1 MISSLLYQRSC
12 SNKNSKRIHT
22 NLSTFTSRDKLS
34 FVTAPKIIS
43 PHSARIT
50 SLDIDNSIE
59 GRFLLCGSRDCTVSI
74 YDLSLLGSDYH
85 VNYDVKNQ
93 QNRMMDHNEKWLLQN
108 TYHPVCHSRKIQSNP
123 SQTIHEM
130 NQDPNYLP
138 TGHGSPVTQ
147 VQWYPVDS
155 GIFLSS
161 DCIGNI
167 LLWDTNA
174 FTPASCMSLSKA
186 AGIPN
191 STGSISGTWSRWDT
205 LSMSSYCSINSF
217 DLPKNASHHMQLA
230 AGCIQTNLP
239 SSSNETNAMQLVD
252 DRAVYLCDIK
262 SGSTTQQLIGHGS
275 GHGRYGNR
283 GISTVQWSPI
293 NEFILISGGGD
304 GCVKLWDVRKSG
316 STACL
321 MTLDQEI
328 KWNSEK
334 LEEYDASKLLL
345 LESRRRRRRN
355 QGDDSLVAKAKK
367 RKKVMQDSFVAPGNY
382 SKVECSS
389 QIQSHDG
396 PIVGLSFTPD
406 GEYIISASPADG
418 LHIWHLQK
426 GNELGILM
434 PTKFLGPND
443 SLKHPLRKKQRKVP
457 LIVTQPGSRKT
468 STVWIG
474 TDELLGYDI
483 HGVGGRPHKVLSG
496 HIDTVTS
503 IASQENSMR
512 LFTGGADG
520 MVLCWGYDTDENEE
534 VNMISEI

>member
-12 SNKNSKRIHT
+12 SNKNSKRIQT
-22 NLSTFTSRDKLS
+22 NLSTYASRDKLS
-34 FVTAPKIIS
+34 FVNAPKIIS
-43 PHSARIT
+43 PHSSRIT
-50 SLDIDNSIE
+50 SLDIDNNIE

-74 YDLSLLGSDYH
+74 YDLNLLGSDYH
-85 VNYDVKNQ
+85 VNCDVNTQ
-93 QNRMMDHNEKWLLQN
+93 QHRMHHDEKWLLQN
-108 TYHPVCHSRKIQSNP
+108 TYHPVCHSRKIRSNP
-123 SQTIHEM
+123 SHTLYDM

-186 AGIPN
+186 ASITN
-191 STGSISGTWSRWDT
+191 STNGGSTSGTWSRSDT
-205 LSMSSYCSINSF
+205 LSMSSNCSINSF

-239 SSSNETNAMQLVD
+239 SNRNENNAMQLVD

-283 GISTVQWSPI
+283 GISTVQWSPM
-293 NEFILISGGGD
+293 NEFILMSGGGD
-304 GCVKLWDVRKSG
+304 GCIKLWDVRKSG

-321 MTLDQEI
+321 MTLDQEM

-334 LEEYDASKLLL
+334 LGEYDASKLLL
-345 LESRRRRRRN
+345 LESRRRRGRTRV
-355 QGDDSLVAKAKK
+355 DDSLGTNAKK
-367 RKKVMQDSFVAPGNY
+367 RKKVVQDSFVAPGNY

-406 GEYIISASPADG
+406 GEYVISASPADG
-418 LHIWHLQK
+418 IHIWHLQK
-426 GNELGILM
+426 GNDVGILM
-434 PTKFLGPND
+434 PTNFLRPYD
-443 SLKHPLRKKQRKVP
+443 TLKHPLSNKQRKVP
-457 LIVTQPGSRKT
+457 LIVTQPGSRK
-468 STVWIG
+468 SGTVWIG
-474 TDELLGYDI
+474 TDDLLGYDI
-483 HGVGGRPHKVLSG
+483 HGMGGRPQKVLLG
-496 HIDTVTS
+496 HIDTITS

-520 MVLCWGYDTDENEE
+520 MVLCWGYDTNEND
-534 VNMISEI
+534 